1 MANLFLALILISI
14 VILIAGASAE
24 VRLTYAGALG
34 IRIDFLF
41 FSLVFNNK
49 KGKGRRKKRDFF
61 ERLRVGIKRTR
72 ASVSALEFA
81 LKNSSITVHS
91 INIPLKEREP
101 SELVTVRGN
110 LSSLVLVIFTYL
122 SLKAERISLED
133 EDLFSNSDY
142 RRLIEPTLDLTLK
155 TTVYIILS
163 ALIIYFLKI
172 NSKAERSVKSNV
184 GNENE

>member
-1 MANLFLALILISI
+1 MILISI

-24 VRLTYAGALG
+24 VRLTYTDAF
-34 IRIDFLF
+34 RVSFDFLF
-41 FSLVFNNK
+41 FSLVLYNEK
-49 KGKGRRKKRDFF
+49 KKKRKKKQDIF

-101 SELVTVRGN
+101 SELVTARGN
-110 LSSLVLVIFTYL
+110 ISSLVLVIFTYL

-133 EDLFSNSDY
+133 EDLFSNSD
-142 RRLIEPTLDLTLK
+142 
-155 TTVYIILS
+155 
-163 ALIIYFLKI
+163 
-172 NSKAERSVKSNV
+172 
-184 GNENE
+184 